1 MAVDEFAVI
10 ENEDI
15 ESRHT
20 KEPAKRYLKRFLR
33 MTCRCMASYSIM
45 ALKSESLLDELILK
59 QKNNEGWDIALLT
72 GN

>member
-1 MAVDEFAVI
+1 
-10 ENEDI
+10 
-15 ESRHT
+15 
-20 KEPAKRYLKRFLR
+20 